1 MVVIPVGLSFKC
13 SSTKGDDAEYPKI
26 DGGIGLQLL
35 TIGSIGQHCRP

>member
-1 MVVIPVGLSFKC
+1 MILVRLSFKC

-35 TIGSIGQHCRP
+35 AIGFVSQHCRP